1 MLIVITGASKGI
13 GFELVKQLAADPKNL
28 VIAVSRNTGTLAKL
42 VKEKNTHSVLPL
54 KADITNS
61 LQRKKIHQVIRSLNL
76 PLNVLIN
83 NAGEIVNKPFE
94 KISEKEIRSV
104 YTTNVFAPFSLI
116 QTLLPLFDK
125 KVRSHIVNI
134 SSMGGVQGSTKFA
147 GLSAYSSSKSALGG
161 LTECLAEELKDKN
174 IFVNAL
180 AIGAV
185 QTEMLARAFPGYK
198 APLNATEMAEFIAGF
213 ALTGQKYFNG
223 KIIPVS
229 SSTP

>member
-13 GFELVKQLAADPKNL
+13 GFELVKQLASDPKNL
-28 VIAVSRNTGTLAKL
+28 VIAVSRNISSLTKL

-61 LQRKKIHQVIRSLNL
+61 LQRKKIYQVIHSLNL
-76 PLNVLIN
+76 PLDVLIN

-94 KISEKEIRSV
+94 KISEKEIKSV
-104 YTTNVFAPFSLI
+104 YNTNVFAPFALI
-116 QTLLPLFDK
+116 QSLLPLFNK

-134 SSMGGVQGSTKFA
+134 SSMGGVQGSSKFA

-185 QTEMLARAFPGYK
+185 QTEMLGRAFPGYK
-198 APLNATEMAEFIAGF
+198 APLKAAEMAAFISGF

>member
-28 VIAVSRNTGTLAKL
+28 VIAVSRNTSSLTKL

-54 KADITNS
+54 KADITSS
-61 LQRKKIHQVIRSLNL
+61 LQRKKIYQVIRSLNL

-134 SSMGGVQGSTKFA
+134 SSMGGVQGSSKFA

-161 LTECLAEELKDKN
+161 LTECLAEELKEKN

-185 QTEMLARAFPGYK
+185 QTEMLARAFPGYQ
-198 APLNATEMAEFIAGF
+198 APLKAVEMAEFIAGF